1 MFSLS
6 LNFTVRNKLYGNLL
20 FFNHLS
26 KDNTLA
32 SEMIK
37 QIYTEIELFH
47 VIGYLMLLQMFVSTA
62 NFHC

>member
-1 MFSLS
+1 MEIC
-6 LNFTVRNKLYGNLL
+6 

-47 VIGYLMLLQMFVSTA
+47 FIGYLMLLQMFVSTA

>member
-6 LNFTVRNKLYGNLL
+6 LNFTVRIKLYGNLL
-20 FFNHLS
+20 FLNHLS

-37 QIYTEIELFH
+37 QIYTEIELC
-47 VIGYLMLLQMFVSTA
+47 YRLLNAFTNVCQY
-62 NFHC
+62 C